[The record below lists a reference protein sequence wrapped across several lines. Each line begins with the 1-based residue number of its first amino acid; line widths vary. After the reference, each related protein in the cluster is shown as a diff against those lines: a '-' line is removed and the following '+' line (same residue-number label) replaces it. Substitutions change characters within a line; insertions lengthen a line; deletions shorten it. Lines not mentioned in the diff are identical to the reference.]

1 MPEDD
6 KDVKLAS
13 STNEETTVTE
23 VAETTDAA
31 SVEQQETSPTES
43 AAAVVS
49 EELDDRGIPWKNK
62 ALEYERKLRETT
74 ERLPQIV
81 QEEIRK
87 TNETQSKSPKY
98 SVQELEQ
105 FAIDNPQHR
114 PWVEAE
120 KIKILKQELSE
131 EQNQRLEKE
140 RQAIQAQAVRKEAES
155 WVTQAYPEMF
165 IKDNFGRLT
174 WKNDHPMT
182 GLVSQYMADPRIQS
196 QPDALRIA
204 AKLAYADMAAS
215 KVTTSQSQVKKL
227 KTEVKKIQQKTLTE
241 GNTRPASSTTDSKK
255 ASLEQLARTGSE
267 KDARVA
273 VRDILRQAGMI
284 KD

>member
-13 STNEETTVTE
+13 STNEETTVNATEE
-23 VAETTDAA
+23 VAESA
-31 SVEQQETSPTES
+31 SVEQTEANLTETATNV
-43 AAAVVS
+43 AS
-49 EELDDRGIPWKNK
+49 EEVDERGVPWKNK
-62 ALEYERKLRETT
+62 ALEYERKLRETSD
-74 ERLPQIV
+74 RLPQVI

-87 TNETQSKSPKY
+87 ANEQVKSPKY
-98 SVQELEQ
+98 TVQELEQ
-105 FAIDNPQHR
+105 FAIENPQHR

-120 KIKILKQELSE
+120 KMKLLE
-131 EQNQRLEKE
+131 ERLESSQNQRIERE
-140 RQAIQAQAVRKEAES
+140 RQAIQAQAVRKEAEA

-165 IKDNFGRLT
+165 VKDSYGRLN

-204 AKLAYADMAAS
+204 AKLAYADMAVS
-215 KVTTSQSQVKKL
+215 KVNSSQSQVKKL

-241 GNTRPASSTTDSKK
+241 GNTRPASASTDSKK

-267 KDARVA
+267 KDARTA
-273 VRDILRQAGMI
+273 VRDILKQAGMI

>member
-13 STNEETTVTE
+13 STNEETTVNATEE
-23 VAETTDAA
+23 VAESA
-31 SVEQQETSPTES
+31 SVEQTEANLTETSTN
-43 AAAVVS
+43 VVS
-49 EELDDRGIPWKNK
+49 EEVDDRGVPWKNK
-62 ALEYERKLRETT
+62 ALEYERKLRETS
-74 ERLPQIV
+74 ERLPQVI

-87 TNETQSKSPKY
+87 ANEQVKSPKY

-105 FAIDNPQHR
+105 FAIENPQHR

-120 KIKILKQELSE
+120 KMKLLE
-131 EQNQRLEKE
+131 ERLESSQNQRIEKE

-165 IKDNFGRLT
+165 VKDSYGRLS

-204 AKLAYADMAAS
+204 AKLAYADMAVS
-215 KVTTSQSQVKKL
+215 KVSSSQSQVKKL

-241 GNTRPASSTTDSKK
+241 GNTRPASISTDSKK

-267 KDARVA
+267 KDARTA
-273 VRDILRQAGMI
+273 VRDILRHAGMI